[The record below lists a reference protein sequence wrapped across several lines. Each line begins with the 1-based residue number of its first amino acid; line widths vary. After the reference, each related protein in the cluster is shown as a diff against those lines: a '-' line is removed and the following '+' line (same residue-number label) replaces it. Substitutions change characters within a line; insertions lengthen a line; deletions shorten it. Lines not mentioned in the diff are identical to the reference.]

1 MNIHLPVFHQ
11 IVIVSTFN
19 AVSFLTDAGEGAE
32 PGLVPCSGPF
42 FRKKTL
48 AVCNTSMYTSVI
60 WYGCLKTSLQH
71 MPVPRAAAP
80 RVRHQYLCRR
90 QTQRFNP
97 IIDYLRDLQCRLR
110 LIKSVVCFYNQSIV
124 QIQTKKEIQLLPSRL
139 LLVSFLFV
147 LILLSCLRSIRLI
160 KFGVDETIV

>member
-1 MNIHLPVFHQ
+1 MVGAWSVGAWSVGRRVLIIPAGIIIIPFKLSPFAVVDVVKLMNIHLPVFHQ

-60 WYGCLKTSLQH
+60 
-71 MPVPRAAAP
+71 
-80 RVRHQYLCRR
+80 
-90 QTQRFNP
+90 
-97 IIDYLRDLQCRLR
+97 
-110 LIKSVVCFYNQSIV
+110 
-124 QIQTKKEIQLLPSRL
+124 
-139 LLVSFLFV
+139 
-147 LILLSCLRSIRLI
+147 
-160 KFGVDETIV
+160 